1 MGLTDNRNMPNK
13 HYSPDQ
19 VLPQRAP
26 MLLIDQI
33 TAWSNEWI
41 EVIVNHQNPTLFSQA
56 NGNTPAWV
64 ALEYICQAAAAHA
77 GILQLES
84 GQNIKLALVLGTR
97 KLDIAQTHFKPQ
109 ERLLIRAQMD
119 MVSTEGIGVYKCD
132 IYTLEPTKKLL
143 SSCSIKAIMLDDP
156 TSIVTLGGQQL

>member
-1 MGLTDNRNMPNK
+1 MPNK
-13 HYSPDQ
+13 HYTPQQ

-33 TAWSNEWI
+33 GDWSKDWI
-41 EVIVNHQNPTLFSQA
+41 EVQVTHQHPNLFTKK

-84 GQNIKLALVLGTR
+84 GQTIKLALVLGTR
-97 KLDIAQTHFKPQ
+97 KLHIPQTHFKAQ
-109 ERLLIRAQMD
+109 ETLFIKASLE
-119 MVSTEGIGVYKCD
+119 MVSTDGIGVYKCD
-132 IYTLEPTKKLL
+132 IYTLEPAKKLL
-143 SSCSIKAIMLDDP
+143 SSCTIKAIMLNDP
-156 TSIVTLGGQQL
+156 TLIVKLGGKQLI